1 MRVSL
6 LAAGVLLLRFAR
18 SGSIIS
24 DVDRL
29 VTILYQPVI
38 SQSDTR
44 SSVLASV
51 EYKYNKSTYE
61 SRVVSYSPPAAS
73 DTSQEPDTSHP
84 LYRILTDSPDSST
97 TITSLSTFNPAY
109 TQTLTLHLN
118 DDGIAFAASFS
129 ADPVTLPLNSEDG
142 RPNLEVVL
150 LAPQPG
156 PTPKL
161 NVPKPLVLDSD
172 GKEIPQTPEVEK
184 TFFQKYWWVFA
195 LVAMLALAGGGD
207 K

>member
-6 LAAGVLLLRFAR
+6 LATGVLVLRFVCAE
-18 SGSIIS
+18 SIIPGE
-24 DVDRL
+24 DRL
-29 VTILYQPVI
+29 VTIRYQPVK
-38 SQSDTR
+38 SQPDTR

-73 DTSQEPDTSHP
+73 DTSNEPDTSHP
-84 LYRILTDSPDSST
+84 LFRISTDSPDGST

-109 TQTLTLHLN
+109 TQTLTLHLK

-129 ADPVTLPLNSEDG
+129 ADPVTPPSTSEDG
-142 RPNLEVVL
+142 KPALKVVL
-150 LAPQPG
+150 LTPQPG

-184 TFFQKYWWVFA
+184 TFFQKYWWIFA
-195 LVAMLALAGGGD
+195 LVAMLALVGGGD